1 MLNKLTKLLNKNRKT
16 LTALL
21 IRASVMALQFLMQIV
36 LVWTTGAVGA
46 GIYAL
51 YQAWMAIFSRV
62 TGLGSTTHSL
72 RTVAVLAGRGEGQA
86 IRRYVLRI
94 SAVVLGS
101 GTIVGL
107 VYVLF
112 SSPLAASFMGSADFA
127 YVVIAAAL
135 GGVFT
140 NLLKVGAES
149 LKGLGRVNFGLILEW
164 AVLPAVVMITA
175 CLLAAIGGVVDM
187 KIVLYVHVIFIML
200 VAITIFFAV
209 SSSSRVLNRAE
220 GVVPALG
227 LKQLSPL
234 WGGELAVVW
243 FMNIPLLLLPQFV
256 GLAELGIFSIALKLI
271 LIVQAVLVVLSSIY
285 GPRFAQKF
293 EQRDITGLMGDIRET
308 QVISMVLYAPM
319 FLAFMLVPEF
329 ILGLFDE
336 EFKSGA
342 DLLRV
347 MAMGQLAYAAFGL
360 SDFVLNMANREK
372 VYLWINLGSTA
383 LMFVLSYLLMSV
395 LGTLGAA
402 IAVAVSVA
410 CKQGFAYIAS
420 RRFLRQELNL
430 H

>member
-1 MLNKLTKLLNKNRKT
+1 MLNKLTKLLNKYRKT

-21 IRASVMALQFLMQIV
+21 IRAAVMALQFVMQIV
-36 LVWTTGAVGA
+36 LVWAAGAVGA

-72 RTVAVLAGRGEGQA
+72 RTVSVLAGRGEGPA
-86 IRRYVLRI
+86 IRRYILRI
-94 SAVVLGS
+94 SAIVLS
-101 GTIVGL
+101 AGTIVGL
-107 VYVLF
+107 AYVLF
-112 SSPLAASFMGSADFA
+112 SSTLAATFMGSADLA

-149 LKGLGRVNFGLILEW
+149 LKGLGRVNFGLLLEW
-164 AVLPAVVMITA
+164 AVLPSVVMVTA
-175 CLLAAIGGVVDM
+175 GLLAAIGGVIDM
-187 KIVLYVHVIFIML
+187 QVVLYVHVLFILL
-200 VAITIFFAV
+200 VAITLFFAV
-209 SSSSRVLNRAE
+209 SSSSRVMNRSE
-220 GVVPALG
+220 GIVPALG
-227 LKQLSPL
+227 LRQFSPL

-256 GLAELGIFSIALKLI
+256 SLAELGIFSIALKLI

-285 GPRFAQKF
+285 GPKFAQKF
-293 EQRDITGLMGDIRET
+293 EQGDISGLLGDIRET
-308 QVISMVLYAPM
+308 QLISMVLYAPL
-319 FLAFMLVPEF
+319 FLAFMLVPEY

-342 DLLRV
+342 DWLRV
-347 MAMGQLAYAAFGL
+347 MAIGQLAYAAFGL
-360 SDFVLNMANREK
+360 SDFVLNMANQEK

-383 LMFVLSYLLMSV
+383 LMIVLSYLLMSN
-395 LGTLGAA
+395 LGTLGAS

-410 CKQGFAYIAS
+410 CKQGFAFLAT
-420 RRFLRQELNL
+420 RRFLQQELYSR
-430 H
+430 